1 MPIGYSDAIRRAADS
16 GRKAAEPWV
25 RPTIVTVVVETWSG
39 PVGAVGSTLL
49 TTTSTVLSPRPKVAA
64 VGDQG
69 ASAFGGGYASSSAG
83 ALVATAYEIGPI
95 TLDYP
100 GGGYTVA
107 ELLPLGAS
115 DKEVYVILSDG
126 AYESTGERFE
136 VVPGS
141 LVATRAYQVTFQVQ
155 RTRQT

>member
-1 MPIGYSDAIRRAADS
+1 MPTGYSDGIRKAADA

-39 PVGAVGSTLL
+39 PYGAVGSTLL
-49 TTTSTVLSPRPKVAA
+49 STQSTVLTPRPKVVA

-69 ASAFGGGYASSSAG
+69 ASAFGGGYASSSSG
-83 ALVATAYEIGPI
+83 GLTATEYEIGPV
-95 TLDYP
+95 TPSYP

-115 DKEVYVILSDG
+115 NKNVYIILSDG
-126 AYESTGERFE
+126 AYESTGERFR

-141 LVATRAYQVTFQVQ
+141 LVATPSYRTTFRVV
-155 RTRQT
+155 RTNQS